1 MKKLI
6 TKIEK
11 ALHKKATGE
20 EGFTLIELI
29 VVITVLGT
37 LATLLIP
44 KVLGVKDRAE
54 TEIDAA
60 NEKIIRNALER
71 YYAKE
76 GSYPNADTEDKLPKE
91 ELKDFLDLN
100 DEDIQKWIYKN
111 TSTNTNDSYSLEKKS
126 TQ

>member
-76 GSYPNADTEDKLPKE
+76 GSYPNADTGDKLPKE
-91 ELKDFLDLN
+91 ELKDFLDL
-100 DEDIQKWIYKN
+100 DDKDIQKWIYEN
-111 TSTNTNDSYSLEKKS
+111 TSNTNDSYTLKKKS
-126 TQ
+126 SQ